1 MKPGFRPRNI
11 GQIFAPVP
19 AARSRCLSS
28 FIAIAR
34 QNLPLPLR
42 YEPSHLLAYSGT
54 SLLVLGFFT
63 DTLTRFSGLMIAVG
77 WGSLGFA
84 VLAML
89 GQDKLNFG
97 KSRSRLIRQLDEV
110 RRSVGLDRVILP
122 ESLEFLEATAQQW
135 ERIEHAMSAQ
145 VWLEHAELRHRISE
159 AAQRTMEDLV
169 VLECGSTEESGV
181 DDESANQ
188 TLAETAGALARL
200 ADQVDAVSAALT
212 SYPRDTYESNGV
224 SPEGVVPEAGN
235 LELALSTVLQH
246 RIKDE

>member
-1 MKPGFRPRNI
+1 
-11 GQIFAPVP
+11 
-19 AARSRCLSS
+19 
-28 FIAIAR
+28 
-34 QNLPLPLR
+34 
-42 YEPSHLLAYSGT
+42 
-54 SLLVLGFFT
+54 
-63 DTLTRFSGLMIAVG
+63 MIAVG

-110 RRSVGLDRVILP
+110 RRSVGLDSVILP

-145 VWLEHAELRHRISE
+145 VWQEHAELRHRISE

-212 SYPRDTYESNGV
+212 SYPRDTYDSNGV
-224 SPEGVVPEAGN
+224 SPDGVVPEADN